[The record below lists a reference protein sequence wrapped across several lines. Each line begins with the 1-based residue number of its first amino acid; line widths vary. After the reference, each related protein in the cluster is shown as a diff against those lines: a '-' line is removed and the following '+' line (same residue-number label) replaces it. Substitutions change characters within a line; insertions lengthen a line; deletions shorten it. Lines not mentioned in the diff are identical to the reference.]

1 MGFHRQ
7 FSTIEKRYSAKSK
20 KEYEKRLMEANK
32 SSSDERESD
41 QSSCKSEKIKL
52 PKPTFAVD

>member
-32 SSSDERESD
+32 SSSDER
-41 QSSCKSEKIKL
+41 
-52 PKPTFAVD
+52 